1 MIVRHT
7 ILKNWRNFRH
17 VDVPLR
23 DRVFLAGPNA
33 AGKSNFLD
41 VFRFLRDIAKPGGG
55 LQKAVNDRGG
65 ISKIRCL
72 AARQNP
78 DIEIDLELAEGL
90 ESLNGDKSAS
100 EWRYAIGIKQETRG
114 HRQPYVAYERV
125 WHRGRQLVDRPDADD
140 NLDPLRRTQ
149 THLEQINANQQFRD
163 VAKFFEAIL
172 YLHLVPQLLKHPES
186 FSGPGIP
193 GDPFGR
199 SFLERVV
206 RTPEKT
212 RRSRLRKIESALL
225 LAVPQIKGLTDVTDE
240 SGTPHLEAVYTHWRP
255 TGAKQ
260 REDQFSDGTLRL
272 IGLLWSLLEGDSLLL
287 LEEPELSLNSGII
300 RKIPALIHRIQRQ
313 RKRQVF
319 ISTHSADLL
328 SDMGIGGEE
337 VLLLTPSVEG
347 TTVELASSIKEV
359 RLMLEHGVSI
369 ADAALPR
376 TVPPEVSQLDLFE

>member
-125 WHRGRQLVDRPDADD
+125 WHRGRQLIDRPDADD

-376 TVPPEVSQLDLFE
+376 TIPPEVSQLDLFE